1 MNIMEMGTRQIIWTD
16 IEQKLNVWIDGIHF
30 QSSFG
35 PTSTKVDQVEIFIIF
50 SEVLQ
55 DEEESGS
62 WCLLHILI
70 ALS

>member
-16 IEQKLNVWIDGIHF
+16 IEQKLHVWIDGIHF

-35 PTSTKVDQVEIFIIF
+35 PTNTKVDQVEIFITF
-50 SEVLQ
+50 SEILQ
-55 DEEESGS
+55 DEEESSS